1 MEKSE
6 SAKRLLLIAEDAEDN
21 YILYKV
27 CLSKEYRI
35 IHAWNGEEAVDLFKK
50 ESPDIVLMDIKMPIV
65 DGIQAIFQIKALNEK
80 VPVIAVTAYAT
91 EYDKDQ
97 ISQAGFDDYL
107 TKPIEMSDLKEKIAK
122 LVKEKE

>member
-1 MEKSE
+1 
-6 SAKRLLLIAEDAEDN
+6 
-21 YILYKV
+21 
-27 CLSKEYRI
+27 
-35 IHAWNGEEAVDLFKK
+35 
-50 ESPDIVLMDIKMPIV
+50 MDIKMPIV

-107 TKPIEMSDLKEKIAK
+107 TKPIEMSDLKEKIAE
-122 LVKEKE
+122 LVKEKV